1 MTRYDAGIPHL
12 YVMADDPE
20 AVRGIM
26 PNFPALGEAAG
37 SSRINVFALTK
48 PASAV
53 TRMFSPY
60 DRVPE
65 DPACGSAA
73 GPLAAHL
80 VRHGRLA
87 SGAQITLSQGEAVGR
102 PSTLHAEAAVE
113 ADRITS
119 IRVGGGVCLIGS
131 GQLSLPQPS

>member
-1 MTRYDAGIPHL
+1 MPTPTSPVLPHHRFCPVRAGP
-12 YVMADDPE
+12 
-20 AVRGIM
+20 R
-26 PNFPALGEAAG
+26 AG
-37 SSRINVFALTK
+37 

-53 TRMFSPY
+53 TRMFSPC

-113 ADRITS
+113 ADQITS
-119 IRVGGGVCLIGS
+119 IRVGGGVGLIGS
-131 GQLSLPQPS
+131 G